1 MAFTSADLSVLAYAN
16 GFTLWHYKSAGDTN
30 GVMAGAGYFNAAA
43 DLLRAGDMLAL
54 NGKDGSAA
62 LVRVTS
68 NRSGR
73 VSVGFANDWET
84 QAAVADADGGT
95 TVDAEARTA
104 VNAVIRALER
114 VGILAA

>member
-1 MAFTSADLSVLAYAN
+1 MAFKSANLSVLAYAN
-16 GFTLWHYKSAGDTN
+16 GFTLWHYKSAGD
-30 GVMAGAGYFNAAA
+30 GIGDMAAAGYFDSAA

-54 NGKDGSAA
+54 NGEGDSAA
-62 LVRVTS
+62 LVRVSS
-68 NRSGR
+68 NRND
-73 VSVGFANDWET
+73 SVGVGFTTDWET

-114 VGILAA
+114 VGVLAA